1 MEYKVYIH
9 PTVYK
14 ETIVK
19 LPEKDQLRI
28 KKLTQQLTSNPYVGN
43 ILQIKS
49 IREKRL
55 NGKRIFYIVFEDLKI
70 VLIVAISDKKT
81 QQKTIDSI
89 RTNMNV
95 YRGYAKNIGDED

>member
-14 ETIVK
+14 ETIAK
-19 LPEKDQLRI
+19 LPEKDQQRI
-28 KKLTQQLTSNPYVGN
+28 KKLTQQLTSSPYVGDV
-43 ILQIKS
+43 LQIKS

-55 NGKRIFYIVFEDLKI
+55 NGKRIYYVIFEDLI
-70 VLIVAISDKKT
+70 TILIIAISNKKA

-89 RTNMNV
+89 RSNLND
-95 YRGYAKNIGDED
+95 YRNYVIKYKDD

>member
-14 ETIVK
+14 ETITK
-19 LPEKDQLRI
+19 LPKKDQQRV
-28 KKLTQQLTSNPYVGN
+28 KKLTQQLTSSPYVGD

-55 NGKRIFYIVFEDLKI
+55 NSKRIYYVIFEDLKTI
-70 VLIVAISDKKT
+70 LIIAISNKKA

-89 RTNMNV
+89 RSNLNN
-95 YRGYAKNIGDED
+95 YRNYVIKYKDD